1 MPKAAAMAD
10 FSGPSL
16 DCVGHR
22 DMYAARLPG
31 IALSTRSTGARQM
44 APKPLATAFAIDI
57 LIDGLVAN
65 RETSQA
71 MATNVSSYLFG
82 RPGGRQT
89 VRDVSRQLGIASDFR
104 ATHPATHRSEEHT
117 SELQSLMRNSSA
129 VFCLNKK

>member
-71 MATNVSSYLFG
+71 LAPNVSSYLFG

-89 VRDVSRQLGIASDFR
+89 VRALS
-104 ATHPATHRSEEHT
+104 RSEARRVGT
-117 SELQSLMRNSSA
+117 QTVRTGRLRRAPQPS
-129 VFCLNKK
+129 KKK

>member
-44 APKPLATAFAIDI
+44 ATKPLATAFAIDI
-57 LIDGLVAN
+57 FIDGLVPN
-65 RETSQA
+65 RETRPP
-71 MATNVSSYLFG
+71 MATNVFSYTLG
-82 RPGGRQT
+82 TPGGRQT
-89 VRDVSRQLGIASDFR
+89 VPDVVSQLGVVESF
-104 ATHPATHRSEEHT
+104 
-117 SELQSLMRNSSA
+117 SA
-129 VFCLNKK
+129 PPHANQN

>member
-44 APKPLATAFAIDI
+44 APQPLATAFAIDI
-57 LIDGLVAN
+57 LIDGPVAT
-65 RETSQA
+65 RETSQP
-71 MATNVSSYLFG
+71 MAQHVSSYLFRPTGG
-82 RPGGRQT
+82 RPQ
-89 VRDVSRQLGIASDFR
+89 VHHL
-104 ATHPATHRSEEHT
+104 HPQPGES
-117 SELQSLMRNSSA
+117 N
-129 VFCLNKK
+129 

>member
-57 LIDGLVAN
+57 L
-65 RETSQA
+65 
-71 MATNVSSYLFG
+71 
-82 RPGGRQT
+82 
-89 VRDVSRQLGIASDFR
+89 
-104 ATHPATHRSEEHT
+104 RSEEQT
-117 SELQSLMRNSSA
+117 SELQSLIRISYA
-129 VFCLNKK
+129 VFCLKKKTPKTNIVLFKTTFCELSLT